1 VASAEVLNDGSRALT
16 AVADEIAALAADG
29 ALRAA
34 PGQGEDRG

>member
-1 VASAEVLNDGSRALT
+1 
-16 AVADEIAALAADG
+16 VADEIAALAADG